1 MLNGGHKATATSFSR
16 GDDEQST
23 CARETRQR
31 AGLTSV
37 RGSAKNIRAR
47 EVAAS
52 CASLRKARLV
62 REEEISWG
70 KC

>member
-47 EVAAS
+47 ELHQHFAS
-52 CASLRKARLV
+52 RKARLV
-62 REEEISWG
+62 REEEIS
-70 KC
+70 